1 VNILETI
8 GNFSALGVAAL
19 SLVVLLVYIRR
30 GRNKNNN
37 HEKRINIIEDNDIK
51 HIEGDLADIKGD
63 INKLQSTIS
72 LHGERLA
79 KLETKICQ
87 SMRK

>member
-1 VNILETI
+1 MNFLEII

-37 HEKRINIIEDNDIK
+37 HEERITEIEGNDIK
-51 HIEGDLADIKGD
+51 HIEIDIAEIKRD
-63 INKLQSTIS
+63 INKLQSIIS

>member
-1 VNILETI
+1 MNFLEI
-8 GNFSALGVAAL
+8 ISNFSALGVAAL